1 MPEAHISHSDKFTL
15 STYCA
20 HCYTP
25 LKVDRKRGRG
35 IHDFDLKL
43 RIVLEK
49 RLKIKYHM
57 SSRKLAI
64 ALI

>member
-1 MPEAHISHSDKFTL
+1 MHTVTL
-15 STYCA
+15 LSKST
-20 HCYTP
+20 
-25 LKVDRKRGRG
+25 VRKRGRG